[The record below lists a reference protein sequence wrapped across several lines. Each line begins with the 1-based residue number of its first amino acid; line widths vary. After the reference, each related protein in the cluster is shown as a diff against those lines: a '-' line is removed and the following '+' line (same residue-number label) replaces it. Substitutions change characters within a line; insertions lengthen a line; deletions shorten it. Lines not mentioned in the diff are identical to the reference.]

1 MTRQSLVVV
10 MTVTLGVFIF
20 SFGPQSRSQ
29 TAPEIERA
37 ALQTAK
43 KVAKTQPHAILTT
56 PLAGCLGV
64 PDLCAEFD
72 RALRSALQKAITDV
86 QFIDREKAVSHLADH
101 GFLSID
107 AYLGALDVVASDA
120 GAEVVI
126 GEAFR
131 RKQSTCELHIT
142 IADSKHLYALSES
155 DNGIPC
161 SLVTTKTMLSL
172 LKDPATGV
180 SLPVAKPRPADAP
193 PVSAQVKVPSCVSC
207 PEPRYTGFARQKGL
221 QGSVQLLITVTEQ
234 GTVQDAVA
242 LGAVDEGLARAS
254 VEAVSGW
261 VLKPATVDGTPFP
274 MRTFVTVTFRLFPR

>member
-1 MTRQSLVVV
+1 MRIDVLAPHVLLVVS
-10 MTVTLGVFIF
+10 VF
-20 SFGPQSRSQ
+20 SSLQSVRGQ
-29 TAPEIERA
+29 AAPEIERIA
-37 ALQTAK
+37 VQTAK
-43 KVAKTQPHAILTT
+43 KVKKVQPHTILTT

-64 PDLCAEFD
+64 PDLCAQFD
-72 RALRSALQKAITDV
+72 RALRSALQETITNV
-86 QFIDREKAVSHLADH
+86 QFIDRQEAVSHLMDH

-131 RKQSTCELHIT
+131 RKQSICELHTT
-142 IADSKHLYALSES
+142 IADSKHLYALDEFDS
-155 DNGIPC
+155 GIPC
-161 SLVTTKTMLSL
+161 SLVTTKTILSL

-180 SLPVAKPRPADAP
+180 SLPVPTPRAPDAP

-261 VLKPATVDGTPFP
+261 LLKPATGFDGKPFP
-274 MRTFVTVTFRLFPR
+274 MRTFVTVTFRLLPR